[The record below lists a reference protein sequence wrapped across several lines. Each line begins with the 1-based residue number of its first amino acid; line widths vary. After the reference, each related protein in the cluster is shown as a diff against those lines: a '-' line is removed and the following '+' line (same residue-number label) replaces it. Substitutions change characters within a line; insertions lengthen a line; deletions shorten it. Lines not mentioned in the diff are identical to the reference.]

1 MARTASKPPS
11 RYEQA
16 RAAYPEVVER
26 FEAFGK
32 AIEAAGPLSKRE
44 QRLVKLGLAF
54 GARLEGASH
63 AAVRKALDV
72 GCTPA
77 ELEHAALLAMTSLG
91 FSVGVTSLCWVQDE
105 TESRGAS
112 KKGGKK

>member
-1 MARTASKPPS
+1 MASKVSKPPS
-11 RYEQA
+11 TYEQA
-16 RAAYPEVVER
+16 RAAYPEVVKQ

-32 AIEAAGPLSKRE
+32 AIETAGPLNKRE

-63 AAVRKALDV
+63 SAVRKALDV

-77 ELEHAALLAMTSLG
+77 ELEHAAILAMTGLG
-91 FSVGVTSLCWVQDE
+91 FSVGVTCLCWVQDE
-105 TESRGAS
+105 TKRLGAS
-112 KKGGKK
+112 RKGGRK